1 VRSPNAPFIGVIG
14 DHALQNLFVGGDLMP
29 ELLQTEKL
37 TIQFGGLAAVNEVD
51 FHIDEGEVVGLI
63 GPNGSG
69 KTTFFNLL
77 TGIYKPTTGWI
88 EYRGENLVGL
98 PAFKIS
104 KKGIARTFQNNRL
117 FLNLSVLDNVLIG
130 MHPHQDSNW
139 FDAIFR
145 RRYVQK
151 EIRKGV
157 ESGLELLGQF
167 SQELAE
173 SCYKR
178 AVDLPQADRRKVEIC
193 RALASNPK
201 LLLLDEPSAGMSP
214 EETEELMEDIRR
226 VRERMQG
233 IGIVIIEHDMMV
245 IREVAE
251 RVVVLNYGRKIA
263 EGPFQEISNNDV
275 VLEAYLGREEKDAQ
289 A

>member
-1 VRSPNAPFIGVIG
+1 
-14 DHALQNLFVGGDLMP
+14 MTT
-29 ELLQTEKL
+29 LLQTEKL
-37 TIQFGGLAAVNEVD
+37 TIHFGGLAAVNAVD
-51 FHIDEGEVVGLI
+51 FSIDEGDVIGMI

-77 TGIYKPTTGWI
+77 TGIYKPTAGRIT
-88 EYRGENLVGL
+88 YHGENLVGL

-104 KKGIARTFQNNRL
+104 QKGIARTFQNNRL

-130 MHPHQDSNW
+130 MHPYQDSNW

-145 RRYVQK
+145 RKYVER
-151 EIRKGV
+151 EINEGV
-157 ESGLELLGQF
+157 EAGIELLSQF
-167 SQELAE
+167 SQELADH
-173 SCYKR
+173 CYKR
-178 AVDLPQADRRKVEIC
+178 SADLPQADRRKVEIC
-193 RALASNPK
+193 RALASKPK

-214 EETEELMEDIRR
+214 EETEELMEDIRK

-263 EGPFQEISNNDV
+263 EGTFQEISNHET
-275 VLEAYLGREEKDAQ
+275 VLEAYLGREERDAQ

>member
-1 VRSPNAPFIGVIG
+1 MVK
-14 DHALQNLFVGGDLMP
+14 
-29 ELLQTEKL
+29 LLETKKL
-37 TIQFGGLAAVNEVD
+37 TIRFGGLAAVNEVD
-51 FHIDEGEVVGLI
+51 FTIDPGETVGLI

-77 TGIYKPTTGWI
+77 TGIYKPTEGEI
-88 EYRGENLVGL
+88 RYYGENLTGL
-98 PAFKIS
+98 PTFRIAKQ
-104 KKGIARTFQNNRL
+104 GVARTFQNNRL

-130 MHPHQDSNW
+130 MHPHQDSTW

-145 RRYVQK
+145 RSYV
-151 EIRKGV
+151 EREVERGV
-157 ESGLELLGQF
+157 ERGLELLGQF
-167 SQELAE
+167 SEELA
-173 SCYKR
+173 SNCYQR
-178 AVDLPQADRRKVEIC
+178 AGDLPQADRRKVEIC

-214 EETEELMEDIRR
+214 AETDELMEDIRK
-226 VRERMQG
+226 VRKKAGE
-233 IGIVIIEHDMMV
+233 IGIILIEHDMAV

-251 RVVVLNYGRKIA
+251 RVIVLNYGRKIA
-263 EGPFQEISNNDV
+263 EGTFQEISNNEL